1 MMLAEI
7 VLGSRGWLAASIV
20 LAIGL
25 LLVVVP
31 AYRRGPASIG
41 VRLTSAVLKSLAV
54 LGLAACLVEP
64 LWTGTRPRPGS
75 NLFLVL
81 ADNSR
86 SMQLADGG
94 RQTRGQNML
103 GRLSESSTWMTRLG
117 QDFDVRRYAFDS
129 TLQSLKAF
137 ETLPFD
143 GQTSSLATALDGLAQ
158 RYRDRPVAGI
168 LVFTD
173 GIATDLGD
181 EAREWKSL
189 PPVFPVPFGS
199 TEGLLDLSVSRV
211 AVSQT
216 NFDAAPVTIAAE
228 VASQGITDRK
238 AVVRV
243 LDETGKELERKI
255 VEVPKDAAPIAARF
269 LVKPEKPGVS
279 FYTVHACLEGE
290 ETAGDKGGRS
300 VEATLANNR
309 RFATVDRGGGPY
321 RILYVSGRPNW
332 EFKFLNRALAS
343 DEELKLVGLIRI
355 ARKEPKFTFL
365 GSAGERT
372 NPLFRGFGN
381 EGDEEAEQY
390 DQPVLI
396 RLTDDEEELRGGF
409 PKSPDDLYRYHAI
422 ILDDMESA
430 FFTQDQMSLI
440 QQFVSKRGGSL
451 LMLGGKDSFA
461 DGGYARTPVAD
472 LLPVY
477 VDRSSEPAAEAYR
490 LKLTREGWLQ
500 PWVRVRTTEPEEEQR
515 LASMPN
521 FKTLN
526 AAPSIKPGAS
536 TLAEVEGVDGATRP
550 ALVVQSF
557 GRGRGA
563 ALLIG
568 DLWLWQLHRR
578 DEKDTDL
585 ERSWRQTVRWL
596 VSDVPKPVDV
606 ELRRVP
612 GAALPGVALDMT
624 VRDKLFEPLDN
635 AAVNISMQ
643 TPDKRTVELTGESA
657 GDAAGKYLAT
667 VIPREPGIYRAT
679 VTATASD
686 GSEVGRRETGWA
698 IEPETEEFRTL
709 AVNQTLLADIA
720 EKSGGEMIDANRL
733 DQFVAGLPNRK
744 IPVTESWT
752 FPLWHRWQVFA
763 FVAMCLLGEWGLRR
777 WKGMA

>member
-1 MMLAEI
+1 M
-7 VLGSRGWLAASIV
+7 
-20 LAIGL
+20 
-25 LLVVVP
+25 
-31 AYRRGPASIG
+31 
-41 VRLTSAVLKSLAV
+41 
-54 LGLAACLVEP
+54 
-64 LWTGTRPRPGS
+64 
-75 NLFLVL
+75 
-81 ADNSR
+81 
-86 SMQLADGG
+86 
-94 RQTRGQNML
+94 
-103 GRLSESSTWMTRLG
+103 
-117 QDFDVRRYAFDS
+117 
-129 TLQSLKAF
+129 
-137 ETLPFD
+137 
-143 GQTSSLATALDGLAQ
+143 
-158 RYRDRPVAGI
+158 
-168 LVFTD
+168 TD
-173 GIATDLGD
+173 GNATDLGD
-181 EAREWKSL
+181 EPRDWKEL
-189 PPVFPVPFGS
+189 PPVFPVALGS
-199 TEGLLDLSVSRV
+199 TEGLLDVSVSRV
-211 AVSQT
+211 TVSQT

-228 VASQGITDRK
+228 VQSQGATDRK

-243 LDETGKELERKI
+243 IDEAGKELERKV
-255 VEVPKDAAPIAARF
+255 VEVPKDAGPIAARF
-269 LVKPEKPGVS
+269 LVKPEKPGVT

-290 ETAGDKGGRS
+290 EKAGEKGARS

-309 RFATVDRGGGPY
+309 RIATVDRGGGPY

-332 EFKFLNRALAS
+332 EFKFLNRALAA
-343 DEELKLVGLIRI
+343 DEEVKLVGLIRI
-355 ARKEPKFTFL
+355 SRKEPKFTFL
-365 GSAGERT
+365 GRSGERT

-381 EGDEEAEQY
+381 DGEEEAEQY

-451 LMLGGKDSFA
+451 LMLGGKESFA

-477 VDRSSEPAAEAYR
+477 VDRSSEAPSEAYR

-515 LASMPN
+515 LAAMPN
-521 FKTLN
+521 FRTVN
-526 AAPSIKPGAS
+526 AAASIKPGAS
-536 TLAEVEGVDGATRP
+536 TLAEVEGTDGALRP
-550 ALVVQSF
+550 ALVVQPF

-568 DLWLWQLHRR
+568 DMWRWQLRR
-578 DEKDTDL
+578 SDEKDTDL
-585 ERSWRQTVRWL
+585 EKSWRQTVRWL
-596 VSDVPKPVDV
+596 VSDVPKSVDV

-612 GAALPGVALDMT
+612 GAALPGIALDMT

-635 AAVNISMQ
+635 AAVNVSMQ

-657 GDAAGKYLAT
+657 GDAAGKYVTT

-679 VTATASD
+679 ITATASD

-709 AVNQTLLADIA
+709 AVNQTLLSEIA
-720 EKSGGEMIDANRL
+720 EKYGGEMIQPDGL
-733 DQFVAGLPNRK
+733 EPFVAGLPNRK
-744 IPVTESWT
+744 VPVTESWT